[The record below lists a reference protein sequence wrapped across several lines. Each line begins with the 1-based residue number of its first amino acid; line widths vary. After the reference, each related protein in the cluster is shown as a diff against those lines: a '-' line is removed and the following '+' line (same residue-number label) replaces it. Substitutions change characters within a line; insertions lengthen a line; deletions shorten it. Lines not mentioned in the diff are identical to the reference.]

1 MKRIMIYWLILL
13 PILTFSQNEAAIW
26 YFGQNAGLDFNS
38 GSPVVLT
45 DGQLS
50 TFEGCATISD
60 AAGNL
65 LFYTDGI
72 TVYDKNHNIM
82 PNGTGLN
89 GNPSSSQSAIIV
101 PKPNNPDQYYIF
113 TADENVFGST
123 DNNMGINYSIVD
135 LTLNGGNGD
144 ITTKNVPLI
153 ANGYEKVMAIKHA
166 NNNSFWLLTF
176 IDDTFYAW
184 QIDATGI
191 NAPITST
198 VTTGSPYASRGYL
211 KISNDGSKIACA
223 NFGPG
228 GKMRIYDFNTSTGF
242 VSIETTLNFNDTK
255 DIPYGV
261 EFSPQTQRLY
271 VTTCQLNG
279 NYPTTPGKLYQFDLM
294 NANNR
299 TLIDSSNIISR
310 CALQLAIDGKIYR
323 ALANPSTT
331 QDTSEGTNYLGA
343 IETPEL
349 LATDPAFSYNPTA
362 VDVTIGGTYNAQVY
376 EGLPPFVS
384 SFFSEPNITANDVC
398 FGLPTQFNFNSS
410 SPPTTITWDF
420 GDPTSGVDNTS
431 TLENP
436 THIFTSS
443 GVFTVTATGTIGANP
458 FNLTLD
464 ITIYDSPVVISPVTL
479 TKCDD
484 NFDGI
489 ENFNLEDANPLISTN
504 YLNETFTYY
513 TDSIAAVNADSNALI
528 SNQTSFSNGTQSTV
542 WARVENTVECFE
554 TAQINL
560 EVTSVNIP
568 SSLMLNY
575 KACDN
580 DSDGDDT
587 NGITSFDFSSA
598 TNQILNALLP
608 ETDLIVTYYETID
621 DAKDETKAINPS
633 NYTNTTANT
642 QQIVVRVDKTTNTC
656 FDLGFHVTL
665 NVNPVPAFDLPP
677 SVTLC
682 LNSSGAIIGVE
693 NPLDNYTYLWT
704 NSNGDNYGT
713 TQQINVDTEDT
724 YTVTATDTNGNNCQK
739 SKSIQVIAA
748 PIQPLPSFGLNNIEI
763 VDSSANNSITVNTN
777 NLPDSNYEFALDS
790 GNFQTENVFQ
800 NVSGGLH
807 TVKIRDVDN
816 CLEASVEVNIISIP
830 NFFTPN
836 NDGSN
841 DTWQVT
847 GIDNQPNSKIY
858 VFDRFGKL
866 IAILNPLG
874 NGWNGLYKGNPLP
887 STDYWYRVELE
898 DGRLF
903 QGHFSLIRK

>member
-1 MKRIMIYWLILL
+1 MIFWLILL

-60 AAGNL
+60 ASGNL

-89 GNPSSSQSAIIV
+89 GNSSSSQSAIIV
-101 PKPNNPDQYYIF
+101 PKPNNADQYYIF
-113 TADENVFGST
+113 TADENVVGST

-135 LTLNGGNGD
+135 LTFNGGNGD
-144 ITTKNVPLI
+144 ITTKNVQLI

-198 VTTGSPYASRGYL
+198 VTTGSPFASRGYL

-228 GKMRIYDFNTSTGF
+228 GKMRIYDFNTSTGI
-242 VSIETTLNFNDTK
+242 VSNETTLNFDDTN

-261 EFSPQTQRLY
+261 EFSPQSQRLY
-271 VTTCQLNG
+271 VTTCQLSG
-279 NYPTTPGKLYQFDLM
+279 NYSAPPGKLYQFDLT

-299 TLIDSSNIISR
+299 TLIHSSKTNTR
-310 CALQLAIDGKIYR
+310 GALQLAIDGKIYR
-323 ALANPSTT
+323 ALSVSGIN
-331 QDTSEGTNYLGA
+331 QVGTNYLGVINSPEGIGAACNYVHEA
-343 IETPEL
+343 I
-349 LATDPAFSYNPTA
+349 
-362 VDVTIGGTYNAQVY
+362 DVTLGETFPTHQVV
-376 EGLPPFVS
+376 EGLPPFMQS
-384 SFFSEPNITANDVC
+384 YFEEPNITANDVC

-464 ITIYDSPVVISPVTL
+464 ITIYDSPVVTSPVTL
-479 TKCDD
+479 TECDD

-489 ENFNLEDANPLISTN
+489 QNFNLEDANSLISAN

-528 SNQTSFSNGTQSTV
+528 SNQTSFSNGTQPTV
-542 WARVENTVECFE
+542 WARIENTTGCFE

-560 EVTSVNIP
+560 E
-568 SSLMLNY
+568 
-575 KACDN
+575 
-580 DSDGDDT
+580 
-587 NGITSFDFSSA
+587 A
-598 TNQILNALLP
+598 TP
-608 ETDLIVTYYETID
+608 MPT
-621 DAKDETKAINPS
+621 
-633 NYTNTTANT
+633 
-642 QQIVVRVDKTTNTC
+642 
-656 FDLGFHVTL
+656 FDLQP
-665 NVNPVPAFDLPP
+665 NI
-677 SVTLC
+677 TLC
-682 LNSSGAIIGVE
+682 SNFSNITIGAE
-693 NPLDNYTYLWT
+693 NPLGNYSYLWT

-713 TQQINVDTEDT
+713 TQQIVVDTGDT
-724 YTVTATDTNGNNCQK
+724 YTVTATDTNNSNCQM
-739 SKSIQVIAA
+739 SKSIQVVIA
-748 PIQPLPSFGLNNIEI
+748 PMQPLPNFGVNNLEI
-763 VDSSANNSITVNTN
+763 IDSTANNSITVNTN
-777 NLPDSNYEFALDS
+777 SLPDSNYEFALDS
-790 GNFQTENVFQ
+790 GDFQTENIFQ

-807 TVKIRDVDN
+807 TVTIRDLDN

-836 NDGSN
+836 NDGIN

-847 GIDNQPNSKIY
+847 GIENQPNSKIY

-898 DGRLF
+898 DGRLL
-903 QGHFSLIRK
+903 QGHFSLIRR

>member
-1 MKRIMIYWLILL
+1 MKKVMIFWLFLL
-13 PILTFSQNEAAIW
+13 PILSFSQNEAAIW

-60 AAGNL
+60 ATGNL

-72 TVYDKNHNIM
+72 IVYDKNHNVM

-89 GNPSSSQSAIIV
+89 GDSSSSQSAIIV

-113 TADENVFGST
+113 TADANVNGST
-123 DNNMGINYSIVD
+123 DTNRGINYSIVD

-144 ITTKNVPLI
+144 ITTKNVQLI

-166 NNNSFWLLTF
+166 DNNSFWLLTF

-184 QIDATGI
+184 QIDAAGI
-191 NAPITST
+191 NAPVTST
-198 VTTGSPYASRGYL
+198 VTSSPFASRGYL

-223 NFGPG
+223 NFGAG
-228 GKMRIYDFNTSTGF
+228 GKMRIYDFNTSTGA
-242 VSIETTLNFNDTK
+242 VSNETTLNFDDSN

-261 EFSPQTQRLY
+261 EFSPQSQRLY

-299 TLIDSSNIISR
+299 TLIHSSNINSR
-310 CALQLAIDGKIYR
+310 GALQLAIDGKIYR
-323 ALANPSTT
+323 ALSISG
-331 QDTSEGTNYLGA
+331 TSQVGTNYLGVINNPEGVGTACNYQHNA
-343 IETPEL
+343 I
-349 LATDPAFSYNPTA
+349 
-362 VDVTIGGTYNAQVY
+362 DVTIGPLGGSFPTHQVV
-376 EGLPPFVS
+376 EGLPPFMQS
-384 SFFSEPNITANDVC
+384 YFEEPNITANDVC
-398 FGLPTQFNFNSS
+398 FGSPTQFNFNSS

-420 GDPTSGVDNTS
+420 GDPTSGIDNTS

-436 THIFTSS
+436 THTFTSS
-443 GVFTVTATGTIGANP
+443 GIFTITATGTIGANP

-464 ITIYDSPVVISPVTL
+464 VTIYDSPVVTSPVTL
-479 TKCDD
+479 TQCDD
-484 NFDGI
+484 NFDGVQ
-489 ENFNLEDANPLISTN
+489 NFNLEDANPLISTN
-504 YLNETFTYY
+504 YSNETFTYFL
-513 TDSIAAVNADSNALI
+513 TESDAIANINPI
-528 SNQTSFSNGTQSTV
+528 TNQTSFSNGTQSTV
-542 WARVENTVECFE
+542 WARVENSVGCFE

-575 KACDN
+575 NECDD

-587 NGITSFDFSSA
+587 NGFTTFDFSSA
-598 TNQILNALLP
+598 TNQILNALSP
-608 ETDLIVTYYETID
+608 ETDLVVTYYETIA
-621 DAKDETKAINPS
+621 DATAETNAIDPS

-656 FDLGFHVTL
+656 FGLGFHITL
-665 NVNPVPAFDLPP
+665 NVNPLPAFDLPTNA
-677 SVTLC
+677 TLC
-682 LNSSGAIIGVE
+682 LSFSNATIGVE
-693 NPLDNYTYLWT
+693 NPLGDYTYLWT

-713 TQQINVDTEDT
+713 TQQINVDAEDT

-739 SKSIQVIAA
+739 SKSIQVTAA
-748 PIQPLPSFGLNNIEI
+748 PIQPLPNFGLNNLEI
-763 VDSSANNSITVNTN
+763 IDSSANNSITVNTN
-777 NLPDSNYEFALDS
+777 TLPESNYQFALDS
-790 GNFQTENVFQ
+790 GDFQTENIFK
-800 NVSGGLH
+800 NLTGGLH
-807 TVKIRDVDN
+807 TVKIRDIDN

-836 NDGSN
+836 NDGIN

-847 GIDNQPNSKIY
+847 GIENQPNSKIY

-866 IAILNPLG
+866 IIILNPLG

-887 STDYWYRVELE
+887 STDYWYRIELE

-903 QGHFSLIRK
+903 QGHFSLIRR